1 VGRTLGLV
9 VYELDNDS
17 GGRFYATEKPDLLAR
32 DLRAIF
38 EKGGEA
44 DGVVKGRSGYDDRAR
59 L

>member
-1 VGRTLGLV
+1 LGLV